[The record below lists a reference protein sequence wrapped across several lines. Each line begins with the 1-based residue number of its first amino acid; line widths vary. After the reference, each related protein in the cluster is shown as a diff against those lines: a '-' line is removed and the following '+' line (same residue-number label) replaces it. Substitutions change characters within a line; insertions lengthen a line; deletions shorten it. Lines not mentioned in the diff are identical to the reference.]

1 MTLEEKMSLVKLL
14 ESKVQDPRR
23 KQGLR
28 VTLPQMLT
36 IIIVSNLCG
45 HYGGRA
51 VAKFGK
57 HYQSTFKEALKMKHP
72 VPSHVVFSDLTN
84 RLDENELIAAFN
96 EWASSY
102 VPLEKGELVS
112 GDGKSLGSTVK
123 NGTNSRQTFS
133 AIVSLFCQKSGLV
146 QSLERYANAKES
158 EINIVQFLIKELKV
172 KGLVLFF

>member
-1 MTLEEKMSLVKLL
+1 MSLIRLL
-14 ESKVQDPRR
+14 ETKVEDPRR

-28 VTLPQMLT
+28 VTLPQMLS

-57 HYQSTFKEALKMKHP
+57 HHQKTFTDLLQLKHP

-84 RLDENELIAAFN
+84 RLDENQLIDAFN
-96 EWASSY
+96 EWSKDY
-102 VPLEKGELVS
+102 VHLEKGELVS
-112 GDGKSLGSTVK
+112 GDGKSLGSTVS

-146 QSLERYANAKES
+146 HSIKQYANAKES
-158 EINIVQFLIKELKV
+158 EIDIVRFLVNELKA